1 MRFGLGPVFVY
12 EWLIASRRW
21 QMYALR
27 SLLVFLLGV
36 GLTLVWLQEV
46 RAYALVLRDSA
57 RVGEFFFYALVGTQ
71 LSLLLLAAPAATA
84 GAICHDKSSGA
95 LLQLLTTD
103 LSSAEIVLGKLA
115 ARLLPILGLLLV
127 SVPVL
132 FGALLLGGIAPEAL
146 AGAVLVELGLAIL
159 GCSLALALSV
169 WTKKPQEVLLVVYLV
184 WFLVVAGSV
193 LTKFGPLPTRPIA
206 LLLEDI
212 NPFTMAFLP
221 YMRRGTSA
229 LAEQCYYF
237 AGCIVLSMGLT
248 ALAIFRLRAAT
259 LREWSRGEKPVRARQ
274 RSRFR
279 LTGFWSGPRL
289 DPNPVLWREWHRR
302 RPSRWVRTIWIMY
315 VVLTVGSTVTALAL
329 STVPGDR
336 SIAWVSGAQVAIGFL
351 LLIITTT
358 TSLSEERIHG
368 SLDVLLAT
376 PLSTRQIVRGKW
388 LASLRTVLL
397 VAAMPILAAL
407 IRGVPKL
414 DFAPAALV
422 ALAIVTS
429 GTMFTSAGLAI
440 AIWFRRQS
448 RALAMA
454 AGFYILAMAVPFLA
468 LFVKVL
474 SFELSELIA
483 IGSPWLNVTALT
495 IWIGERPNPPR
506 AINMGS
512 LHFWAISYVVIYSA
526 AAFAL
531 YRFTLATFDRCLGRA
546 AERKLITMQ

>member
-1 MRFGLGPVFVY
+1 
-12 EWLIASRRW
+12 
-21 QMYALR
+21 MYALR
-27 SLLVFLLGV
+27 SLLVLLLGV
-36 GLTLVWLQEV
+36 GLTLVWYQEV
-46 RAYALVLRDSA
+46 KSYALTLSDSA

-71 LSLLLLAAPAATA
+71 LSLLLIAAPAATA

-103 LSSAEIVLGKLA
+103 LTSAEIVLGKLA

-127 SVPVL
+127 SLPVL
-132 FGALLLGGIAPEAL
+132 FGALLLGGIDPGAL
-146 AGAVLVELGLAIL
+146 AGAVLVELGLAFL

-193 LTKFGPLPTRPIA
+193 LTRFGPLPTRPIA

-221 YMRRGTSA
+221 YLRRGASG
-229 LAEQCYYF
+229 LAEQYYYF
-237 AGCIVLSMGLT
+237 AGCVVLSMGLT
-248 ALAIFRLRAAT
+248 TLAIFRLRAAT
-259 LREWSRGEKPVRARQ
+259 LREWNRGEKPVRRRE
-274 RSRFR
+274 RSRLR
-279 LTGFWSGPRL
+279 LTGFWAGPRL

-302 RPSRWVRTIWIMY
+302 RPSRWVRAIWIIY
-315 VVLTVGSTVTALAL
+315 AILTVGSTVTALAW
-329 STVPGDR
+329 STTPGVDR
-336 SIAWVSGAQVAIGFL
+336 PIAWVSGVQVAMGL
-351 LLIITTT
+351 LLIIITTT

-376 PLSTRQIVRGKW
+376 PLSTRKIVRGKW

-397 VAAMPILAAL
+397 VAAMPILAAV

-414 DFAPAALV
+414 DFAPAVLV

-429 GTMFTSAGLAI
+429 GAMFTSAGLAI

-474 SFELSELIA
+474 SFAVSELIA

-506 AINMGS
+506 ANDMGS
-512 LHFWAISYVVIYSA
+512 LHFWAILYVLLYSVVS
-526 AAFAL
+526 FAT
-531 YRFTLATFDRCLGRA
+531 YRFTLATFDRCMGRTA
-546 AERKLITMQ
+546 AR